1 MSPSSCPYW
10 GVEPHLISLLCS
22 QSQYLAFSAS
32 SFMDFFKL
40 DSIIPA
46 VRVSLIVDFPTEA
59 LLLSSTGWMVAVQP
73 RYLLSL
79 PGQSSWVV
87 WACALLALHP
97 SKLNGED
104 FLGCCGPQHSYFL
117 NQVCLSTPVFCLS
130 SPGLMNGV
138 FGWGGFR
145 ELFVQT
151 VHLSSCSVIFLSTW
165 LCCILRRPCV
175 RAMLHPDRIN

>member
-1 MSPSSCPYW
+1 MSPSSCPHW
-10 GVEPHLISLLCS
+10 GVEPNLISLLYS
-22 QSQYLAFSAS
+22 SQYLAFSAS

-46 VRVSLIVDFPTEA
+46 VRVSLIVDFPTEGPAA
-59 LLLSSTGWMVAVQP
+59 LFYWVDGRGSTSLSAFTARSEFLGC
-73 RYLLSL
+73 LSL
-79 PGQSSWVV
+79 CI
-87 WACALLALHP
+87 AF
-97 SKLNGED
+97 GED

-117 NQVCLSTPVFCLS
+117 NQVCLATPVFCLS

-138 FGWGGFR
+138 FGWGGSR

-151 VHLSSCSVIFLSTW
+151 MHLSSCSVIFLSTW